1 LEIDALSLP
10 LIIVFSLVLLK
21 IPVVVAETNWFVDSS
36 DSIDEVWSFSELN
49 GVVNIDVSDEIG
61 SLFPV
66 LADAVDNGFVCSI
79 VECM

>member
-1 LEIDALSLP
+1 LEIDALSLA
-10 LIIVFSLVLLK
+10 LIVFSLVLLE

-36 DSIDEVWSFSELN
+36 DSIDEVWSIWEVN